1 MLKETTIENY
11 LKAIYTLTVELG
23 KKYAKTS
30 EISNLLNLTPPSVT
44 GTLKKLSE
52 HNLVKYIPRYGV
64 ALTDKGKKIAI
75 KMIRKHRLA
84 EKFLVNVIGL
94 SWEKVNDIAHKM
106 EHIMDDEF
114 EEKLIKILNKPKVCP
129 HGAPIPYE
137 DEEITYLPKK
147 TLSEGEEGKRYK
159 IVRVFDNNSEMLS
172 ALTSFGMRPG
182 KEIELVKKFEDGS
195 IMIKDMEEDREY
207 LIPKKFSLLII
218 VSSSSEVRK
227 L

>member
-94 SWEKVNDIAHKM
+94 GWEKVNDIAHKM

>member
-64 ALTDKGKKIAI
+64 TLTEKGKKIAI

-84 EKFLVNVIGL
+84 EKFLVDMIGL

-129 HGAPIPYE
+129 HGSPIPYE
-137 DEEITYLPKK
+137 DEEITYLPKE
-147 TLSEGEEGKRYK
+147 TLSEGKEKEKYK
-159 IVRVFDNNSEMLS
+159 VVRIFDNNSEMLS
-172 ALTSFGMRPG
+172 VLTNFGIRPG

-195 IMIKDMEEDREY
+195 IMIREVEEGREY
-207 LIPKKFSLLII
+207 LIPKKFSFLII
-218 VSSSSEVRK
+218 VTPSSK
-227 L
+227 